1 VGFLRAAL
9 HQLIFLSGSIP
20 IVFAA
25 VIGSW
30 FSQKATIRWSRR
42 WGKWHIWCARRIL
55 GITVRVEG
63 ELPQY
68 SCLVVMKHQSAFE
81 ASATLA
87 WFDRPIVVMKQ
98 ELFDIPVWG
107 RASRAHGSIPVNREA
122 GSAALRAMIAA
133 AKVARESGRPVILFP
148 EGTRVGVGEAPP
160 LKAGFAGLY
169 KVLGLP
175 VVPIALDSGRLW
187 GAGFVKSPGIV
198 TLKVGDAIPP
208 GLPRDEAEAL
218 VHGAINSLDGAG

>member
-9 HQLIFLSGSIP
+9 HQLIFLAGSIP
-20 IVFAA
+20 IVLAA

-30 FSQKATIRWSRR
+30 FSQEAVIRWSRR
-42 WGKWHIWCARRIL
+42 WGLWHIWCARVIL
-55 GITVRVEG
+55 GISAEIDGV
-63 ELPQY
+63 LPQH
-68 SCLVVMKHQSAFE
+68 SCLVVIKHQSIFE

-98 ELFDIPVWG
+98 ELFDIPAWG

-122 GSAALRAMIAA
+122 GGAALRTMIAA
-133 AKVARESGRPVILFP
+133 AKIARSSGRPVVLFP
-148 EGTRVGVGEAPP
+148 EGTRVPPGEAPP

-175 VVPIALDSGRLW
+175 VVPIALNSGQLW
-187 GAGFVKSPGIV
+187 GAGFVKHPGVV
-198 TLKVGDAIPP
+198 TLKVGAEIPA
-208 GLPRDEAEAL
+208 GLPREEAEAR
-218 VHGAINSLDGAG
+218 VFAAINALER